1 MVNICIFRIKENRTN
16 LTPIANIKGPPVT
29 QYFMRATTINS
40 PYYTHQGLNCMPK
53 VPSLVKIK
61 EKDDPKVT
69 IISDVKVD
77 SYKTYTNNT
86 AKMPQVLR
94 NHSNPMLQ
102 MQTIFINGTPAY
114 TNKGTTGTNYAYT
127 KDEIMAMPTIIV
139 VPSSG
144 NYIFL
149 KI

>member
-1 MVNICIFRIKENRTN
+1 
-16 LTPIANIKGPPVT
+16 
-29 QYFMRATTINS
+29 
-40 PYYTHQGLNCMPK
+40 MPK
-53 VPSLVKIK
+53 VRIK
-61 EKDDPKVT
+61 DKEDPKVT

-86 AKMPQVLR
+86 PKMPQVLR

-114 TNKGTTGTNYAYT
+114 TTKRPTGQNYAFT

-144 NYIFL
+144 N
-149 KI
+149 